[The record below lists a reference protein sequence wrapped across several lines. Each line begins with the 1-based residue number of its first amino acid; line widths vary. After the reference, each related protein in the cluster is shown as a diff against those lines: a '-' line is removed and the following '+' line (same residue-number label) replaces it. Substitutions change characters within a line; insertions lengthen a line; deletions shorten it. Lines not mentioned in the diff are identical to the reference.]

1 MGHLTNKYK
10 VRFFY
15 EKSNTRHWDLI
26 TTRHKA
32 KKGLTTPYWVLTM
45 VYSGSFCYFH
55 NLWTKLGHI
64 LPRYQYT
71 CILEGTFAWWKVG
84 DCHFHQGHN
93 YIHTW
98 LYEDDIFG
106 VSFTDICI
114 HLPSKANT
122 FNAVSYRYSQVLLGI
137 SELFGN

>member
-1 MGHLTNKYK
+1 MRNQILEIETWLLPDIRQK
-10 VRFFY
+10 R
-15 EKSNTRHWDLI
+15 R
-26 TTRHKA
+26 
-32 KKGLTTPYWVLTM
+32 LTTPYWVLTM

-55 NLWTKLGHI
+55 YMLNNLWTKLGHI